1 MSLEGEEEPTLQVR
15 NTALKVLTGS
25 VIMINNGKRTLAEYV
40 QNHGLPELC
49 PKAMCGS
56 YCAGVWEDGAVLGF

>member
-1 MSLEGEEEPTLQVR
+1 
-15 NTALKVLTGS
+15 
-25 VIMINNGKRTLAEYV
+25 MINNGKRTLAEYV